1 MKLISAALSAVAMA
15 IALPVSTAQ
24 AQGYYSAPVF
34 SHSGA
39 VSLGVM
45 ASGPHYS
52 KSHAPSYY
60 SQPQYVVRRTLR
72 PIWSLGQPVSLGNPM
87 GNAEIAFYS
96 ALSVSSEQS
105 IPFAGTFDFGPSL
118 GLGGRV
124 AWNDP
129 FSNIRLSASTTAT
142 KWEVQDFYDGIEP
155 TPYLASSA
163 TVADYTS
170 LSTDIGIG
178 FYEADTWVNGVIG
191 MNTDLDY
198 NYALPYAGIEVGTQT
213 EIAPG
218 VALDFAVKGVREFS
232 EATIRGFRTSG
243 RWIATGTLGL
253 RIAF

>member
-1 MKLISAALSAVAMA
+1 
-15 IALPVSTAQ
+15 
-24 AQGYYSAPVF
+24 
-34 SHSGA
+34 
-39 VSLGVM
+39 
-45 ASGPHYS
+45 
-52 KSHAPSYY
+52 
-60 SQPQYVVRRTLR
+60 
-72 PIWSLGQPVSLGNPM
+72 M
-87 GNAEIAFYS
+87 GNAENAP
-96 ALSVSSEQS
+96 ARCGPGAAQLR
-105 IPFAGTFDFGPSL
+105 GTDFGPSL
-118 GLGGRV
+118 GCGRV

-129 FSNIRLSASTTAT
+129 FSNIRVSASSTAT

-232 EATIRGFRTSG
+232 EATIRGFDLGPLDRP
-243 RWIATGTLGL
+243 GTLGL